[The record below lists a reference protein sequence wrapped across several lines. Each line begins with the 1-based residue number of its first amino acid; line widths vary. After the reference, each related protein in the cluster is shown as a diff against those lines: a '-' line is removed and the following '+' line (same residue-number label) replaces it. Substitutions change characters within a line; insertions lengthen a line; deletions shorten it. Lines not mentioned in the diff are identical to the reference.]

1 MSPRATSPGD
11 GVYAIN
17 VAVLRTGQK
26 SDARF
31 VGSQATVE
39 LDARLTTHLSVWASL
54 VYFKTGPFFRE
65 TPPGLDTRYVAAHA
79 SYRF

>member
-1 MSPRATSPGD
+1 MFWRTSTND
-11 GVYAIN
+11 GVYGIN

-39 LDARLTTHLSVWASL
+39 LDARLTMHLSVWASL
-54 VYFKTGPFFRE
+54 VYFNTGAFLRE
-65 TPPGLDTRYVAAHA
+65 TPPGLDTRYVAAHV